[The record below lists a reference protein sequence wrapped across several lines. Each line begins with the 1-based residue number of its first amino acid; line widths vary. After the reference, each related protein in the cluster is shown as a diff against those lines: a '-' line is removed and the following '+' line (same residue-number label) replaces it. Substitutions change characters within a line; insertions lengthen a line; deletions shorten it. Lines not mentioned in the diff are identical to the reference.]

1 MNRHHDKRL
10 KTLTPDHPAVRVIP
24 TLLTYLVT
32 KPMPLTQLL
41 QPTRQIVMALACLV
55 LTPCLAAAQG
65 SGANSGEIPAEV
77 RVVATGHNFPADA
90 YTLLVQEVG
99 NPTPLLAINTQRP
112 MNPASTIKTLTTL
125 AGLEVLGP
133 NYRWKTEIY
142 ALGPIS
148 NGTLQG
154 DLLIRGGA
162 DPFLVEEHVRS
173 MLKTL
178 QRRGITRITGDLILD
193 NSVYHESVRADR
205 PMDNQAG
212 RAYNVLPEALL
223 FNFQVVNFYF
233 YPHDNG
239 RDVIIHSDPALPN
252 LTINNRLQL
261 HDGACTGFQRG
272 IAFNEDRTT
281 NTVTFSGRH
290 PVSCGEYS
298 MTRAVLD
305 AAQYNYGLF
314 QTLWREL
321 GGEFDG
327 QLREASLNTLVSS
340 DTAKPFVVW
349 QSPPLADIIK
359 SINKYSNNMMTRQL
373 LLTLGLQRSG
383 EPADI
388 DSGIAAIQAYL
399 SGLGINH
406 DALVMANGSGLSRE
420 VRLTSAMLGEVLQRG
435 FQIPTMPEFVA
446 SLPLTGLDGTMQDR
460 LSSGAG
466 HGSSHI
472 KTGSL
477 NDVAG
482 IAGYVHAQSGKHYLV
497 VALVNHAQAHAGPG
511 QELGDALLRWV
522 WRQ

>member
-1 MNRHHDKRL
+1 
-10 KTLTPDHPAVRVIP
+10 
-24 TLLTYLVT
+24 
-32 KPMPLTQLL
+32 
-41 QPTRQIVMALACLV
+41 MALACLV
-55 LTPCLAAAQG
+55 LTPALASAQ
-65 SGANSGEIPAEV
+65 NIGEIPAEV
-77 RVVATGHNFPADA
+77 RVVTTGHNIPADA

-99 NPTPLLAINTQRP
+99 NLTPLIAVNTERP

-125 AGLEVLGP
+125 AGLDILGP
-133 NYRWKTEIY
+133 NYSWKTEIY
-142 ALGPIS
+142 ALGPV
-148 NGTLQG
+148 NDGTLQG

-173 MLKTL
+173 MLKVL

-193 NSVYHESVRADR
+193 NSLFDDSVRTDSA
-205 PMDNQAG
+205 MDNQSG

-239 RDVIIHSDPALPN
+239 RDVIIRSDPALPN
-252 LTINNRLQL
+252 LNINNRLQL
-261 HDGACTGFQRG
+261 RDGACTGFQRG
-272 IAFNEDRTT
+272 IAFDEDKNT
-281 NTVTFSGRH
+281 NTVTFTGHH
-290 PVSCGEYS
+290 PASCGEYS

-314 QTLWREL
+314 QALWREL

-327 QLREASLNTLVSS
+327 QLREASLNTLVGNE
-340 DTAKPFVVW
+340 TAKPFVLW

-383 EPADI
+383 APADI
-388 DSGIAAIQAYL
+388 NSGIEAIQAYL
-399 SGLGINH
+399 SGLGIDH
-406 DALVMANGSGLSRE
+406 SELVIANGSGLSRDT
-420 VRLTSAMLGEVLQRG
+420 RLTAAMLGAVLQRG

-446 SLPLTGLDGTMQDR
+446 SLPLAGLDGTMQDR
-460 LSSGAG
+460 LTSGAG

-497 VALVNHAQAHAGPG
+497 VALINHAQAHAGPG

>member
-1 MNRHHDKRL
+1 MHLIQRL
-10 KTLTPDHPAVRVIP
+10 KQITGFTGTTLAA
-24 TLLTYLVT
+24 LLVT
-32 KPMPLTQLL
+32 TQVV
-41 QPTRQIVMALACLV
+41 P
-55 LTPCLAAAQG
+55 AADI
-65 SGANSGEIPAEV
+65 GEIPPSV
-77 RVVATGHNFPADA
+77 RVVSNGHNFPADA

-99 NPTPLLAINTQRP
+99 NPTPLLAINTTQP

-133 NYRWKTEIY
+133 DYTWKTEVH

-173 MLKTL
+173 MLKVL
-178 QRRGITRITGDLILD
+178 RRRGVDRISGDLILD
-193 NSVYHESVRADR
+193 NSLFDASVNTGGAV
-205 PMDNQAG
+205 DNQSG

-239 RDVIIHSDPALPN
+239 RDVIVRSDPALPN

-261 HDGACTGFQRG
+261 RDAPCTGFQRG
-272 IAFNEDRTT
+272 ISFSEDKSTS
-281 NTVTFSGRH
+281 TVTFSGQH
-290 PVSCGEYS
+290 PDSCGEYS

-314 QTLWREL
+314 QVLWREL

-327 QLREASLNTLVSS
+327 QLRESPLDAITTDAAAPPL
-340 DTAKPFVVW
+340 VVW
-349 QSPPLADIIK
+349 QSPALADIIK

-373 LLTLGLQRSG
+373 LLTLGLDRNG
-383 EPADI
+383 APANAETGI
-388 DSGIAAIQAYL
+388 DAVRAYL
-399 SGLGINH
+399 SDVGIDH
-406 DALVMANGSGLSRE
+406 SDLVMANGSGLSRDT
-420 VRLTSAMLGEVLQRG
+420 RLTAELLGAVLQRG
-435 FQIPTMPEFVA
+435 FRIPTMPEFVA
-446 SLPLTGLDGTMQDR
+446 SLPLAGVDGTMQDR
-460 LSSGAG
+460 LSTGDGSGSI
-466 HGSSHI
+466 HV

-477 NDVAG
+477 NNVAG
-482 IAGYVHAQSGKHYLV
+482 IAGYVHAQSGKHYVV
-497 VALVNHAQAHAGPG
+497 VALVNHDQAHAGPG

-522 WRQ
+522 WQQ

>member
-1 MNRHHDKRL
+1 MSRHQRLNRYAHQVI
-10 KTLTPDHPAVRVIP
+10 TLFASLILAVH
-24 TLLTYLVT
+24 
-32 KPMPLTQLL
+32 
-41 QPTRQIVMALACLV
+41 LAS
-55 LTPCLAAAQG
+55 AQDIG
-65 SGANSGEIPAEV
+65 DLPPEL
-77 RVVATGHNFPADA
+77 RVVTNGHNFPADA
-90 YTLLVQEVG
+90 YSLLVQEVG
-99 NPTPLLAINTQRP
+99 NPTPLLAVNTGRP

-125 AGLEVLGP
+125 AGLELLGP
-133 NYRWKTEIY
+133 DHTWKTEIF
-142 ALGPIS
+142 ALGPVA

-173 MLKTL
+173 MLKMV
-178 QRRGITRITGDLILD
+178 QRRGINHITGDLILD
-193 NSVYHESVRADR
+193 NSLYDESVRADN
-205 PMDNQAG
+205 PVDNQSG

-239 RDVIIHSDPALPN
+239 RDVIIRSDPALPN

-261 HDGACTGFQRG
+261 RDAACTGFQRG
-272 IAFNEDRTT
+272 ISFSEDKTT
-281 NTVTFSGRH
+281 NTVTFSGQH
-290 PVSCGEYS
+290 PDSCAEYS

-314 QTLWREL
+314 RALWQEL

-327 QLREASLNTLVSS
+327 QLRKSHLGDLISDDTVTPLVI
-340 DTAKPFVVW
+340 W
-349 QSPPLADIIK
+349 QSPPLSDIIK

-373 LLTLGLQRSG
+373 LLSLGVQRDG
-383 EPADI
+383 EPASI
-388 DSGIAAIQAYL
+388 NHGIAAIREYL
-399 SGLGINH
+399 TRVGIDH
-406 DALVMANGSGLSRE
+406 SELEMANGSGLSRE
-420 VRLTSAMLGEVLQRG
+420 TRLTAELLGAVLQRG

-446 SLPLTGLDGTMQDR
+446 SLPLAGLDGTMQDR
-460 LSSGAG
+460 LTSGAG

-477 NDVAG
+477 SGVAG

-511 QELGDALLRWV
+511 QELGDALLRWA